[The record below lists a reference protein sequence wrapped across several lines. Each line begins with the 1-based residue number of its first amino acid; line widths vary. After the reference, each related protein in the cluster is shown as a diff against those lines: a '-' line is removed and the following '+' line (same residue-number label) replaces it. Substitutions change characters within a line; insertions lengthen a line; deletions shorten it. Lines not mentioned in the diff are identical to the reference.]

1 MELDVI
7 NMDLDKEINKFIDDI
22 KKVYPDGLTHKDI
35 DTITEWVGNGLT
47 DLLCK
52 EED

>member
-1 MELDVI
+1 MICDVI
-7 NMDLDKEINKFIDDI
+7 NMDLDKEINEFIENI

-35 DTITEWVGNGLT
+35 DTITEWVQNSLT